1 MKIKSSFA
9 VCDQIQINLFF
20 FNFIILK
27 FTPMTRTNSNTSVSN
42 TAGVTVKEVRLV
54 QMCPN
59 IHSEN
64 VLNSNCFSF
73 LEEIIWIG
81 PIPFYFISN
90 YLSYATRLPGFCR
103 TRVNLRN
110 FRSFYIFTKQWT
122 DYWLKSWSFSLF
134 TLKQTEIY
142 CEVKHHIKVNVD
154 RILSDVFI
162 WNIWWLPRLGSGP
175 AACFCIRSTE
185 SKSSPSMT
193 LFIYLFIHL
202 FIYFSLSSQQMTD
215 SCWY

>member
-73 LEEIIWIG
+73 LEEII
-81 PIPFYFISN
+81 
-90 YLSYATRLPGFCR
+90 
-103 TRVNLRN
+103 
-110 FRSFYIFTKQWT
+110 
-122 DYWLKSWSFSLF
+122 
-134 TLKQTEIY
+134 
-142 CEVKHHIKVNVD
+142 
-154 RILSDVFI
+154 
-162 WNIWWLPRLGSGP
+162 
-175 AACFCIRSTE
+175 
-185 SKSSPSMT
+185 
-193 LFIYLFIHL
+193 
-202 FIYFSLSSQQMTD
+202 
-215 SCWY
+215 